1 MPEVKRKYEEL
12 THKII
17 GCAMKVHGQLG
28 SGFQEVIYQRCLVI
42 EFEKTRLNYER
53 EKEIEIFYDGHLVG
67 TRRADFF
74 VESTIIVEL
83 KAMKEI
89 EDAHIAQT
97 LNYLEAHNK
106 EVGLLINFGAPSL
119 QFHRFTN
126 KKFKPEPD
134 KSHSVTPET

>member
-1 MPEVKRKYEEL
+1 MKFEEL

-42 EFEKTRLNYER
+42 EFQKAGLRFER
-53 EKEIEIFYDGHLVG
+53 ELEIEIFYDDQLVG

-74 VESTIIVEL
+74 VENTVIVEL
-83 KAMKEI
+83 KAMKEM

-106 EVGLLINFGAPSL
+106 EIGLLINFGAPSL

-126 KKFKPEPD
+126 KKYNPLLKD
-134 KSHSVTPET
+134 KAPLKVN